1 MTPTPSDPAVTA
13 GPAAQRPGRLSGLP
27 ALLLVVGIWA
37 FAGVATIA
45 ITVLTSVGPVLIV
58 LGLWTRWAA
67 LVLAFTMGV
76 AFFVVN
82 GAAFAKGEL
91 AWLYLGGYLV
101 LFVAGA
107 GKLSLDKK

>member
-1 MTPTPSDPAVTA
+1 MAPTPSDPAVTA

-58 LGLWTRWAA
+58 LGPSQGVHAGDVVAGGLCALAA
-67 LVLAFTMGV
+67 LAATIEVLRHR
-76 AFFVVN
+76 
-82 GAAFAKGEL
+82 
-91 AWLYLGGYLV
+91 
-101 LFVAGA
+101 
-107 GKLSLDKK
+107 